1 VSVVEPQ
8 PIPETVSALLDTT
21 WRIADSET
29 ARTDGLDRKASTV
42 ATFASLVVTLTA
54 TLGLRFVERI
64 DEWWALVLFLGG
76 LSALVLAVALSVADL
91 FPREYLS
98 LGMAYLERFPTWS
111 EIRKSPEQVRGET
124 MRGLIVAIAREREAN
139 EQKGR
144 FLRCGFCLLVAGLV
158 LIAVEAGTLA
168 VRTVTG

>member
-8 PIPETVSALLDTT
+8 PNPETVTALLDTT
-21 WRIADSET
+21 WRVVESET

-54 TLGLRFVERI
+54 TLGLRFVERV
-64 DEWWALVLFLGG
+64 DEWWALALFVGG
-76 LSALVLAVALSVADL
+76 LCALVLSVLLSVRAL

-98 LGMAYLERFPTWS
+98 LGMAYLRRFPTWA

-124 MRGLIVAIAREREAN
+124 MRGLVEAVAREREAN
-139 EQKGR
+139 ERKAVW
-144 FLRCGFCLLVAGLV
+144 LRWAFVLLVAGLM
-158 LIAVEAGTLA
+158 LIAVEAATLA